1 MIVVCWF
8 SLVPRLYFPAFF
20 SLILLCA
27 KKRWEVEPGNEAMLV
42 SYLISELIFVLEED
56 VHSDANKVDAAVH
69 LQGNTVVHR
78 QQIHKVNQL
87 DISMT
92 RQYRPTLI
100 ISHIIH
106 NNLGTASLIQDHP
119 SLLVDSTSTE
129 QLCQKDTGL
138 GKRLRK
144 WSRGHQFVVVVE
156 VT

>member
-1 MIVVCWF
+1 
-8 SLVPRLYFPAFF
+8 
-20 SLILLCA
+20 
-27 KKRWEVEPGNEAMLV
+27 MLV

-56 VHSDANKVDAAVH
+56 VHSDANKVDAAVERVH

-106 NNLGTASLIQDHP
+106 TTI
-119 SLLVDSTSTE
+119 
-129 QLCQKDTGL
+129 
-138 GKRLRK
+138 
-144 WSRGHQFVVVVE
+144 
-156 VT
+156 